1 MMSINTPKMA
11 RKWVMAKAWLNKDEE
26 TINAYINNRGKKMQ
40 AWKGVLKVFEKR
52 GIEPEMYYYE
62 Q

>member
-1 MMSINTPKMA
+1 ILYFSSGDMFSVKFTLTIVFYPKS
-11 RKWVMAKAWLNKDEE
+11 K
-26 TINAYINNRGKKMQ
+26 INAYINNRGKKMQ